1 MQSYLIRFYPMSGV
15 SICHLL
21 HHQGIKAQRCCCPNY
36 KGELF
41 EFYVSMDEPWMVKL
55 TNTRTQ
61 DYKEWKKTVEQ
72 EVKLMLRNKERSA
85 LMADQLIG
93 NITFINFH
101 KTPGKL

>member
-1 MQSYLIRFYPMSGV
+1 
-15 SICHLL
+15 
-21 HHQGIKAQRCCCPNY
+21 
-36 KGELF
+36 
-41 EFYVSMDEPWMVKL
+41 MDEPWMVKL

-93 NITFINFH
+93 DITFINFH
-101 KTPGKL
+101 KTPGNN

>member
-1 MQSYLIRFYPMSGV
+1 MNGV
-15 SICHLL
+15 SICPLL
-21 HHQGIKAQRCCCPNY
+21 HHQGIKAQRCCCPDY

-101 KTPGKL
+101 KTPGK

>member
-1 MQSYLIRFYPMSGV
+1 MIKDN
-15 SICHLL
+15 ICHFL
-21 HHQGIKAQRCCCPNY
+21 HSQGIKAQRCCCPNY
-36 KGELF
+36 QGELF

>member
-1 MQSYLIRFYPMSGV
+1 
-15 SICHLL
+15 
-21 HHQGIKAQRCCCPNY
+21 
-36 KGELF
+36 
-41 EFYVSMDEPWMVKL
+41 MVKL

-101 KTPGKL
+101 KTPGI

>member
-1 MQSYLIRFYPMSGV
+1 MHINLMNGV

-21 HHQGIKAQRCCCPNY
+21 HQQGIKAQRCCCPNY

-101 KTPGKL
+101 KTPGK